1 MYIDETL
8 INRPVTMEDV
18 ESITSLINV
27 AEQSLNGCIL
37 VESADEMRSEWEM
50 PGWDNRLNTMAWFNG
65 QEPIAYAEFYDL
77 IKPTIRMNGWFR
89 IHPDYENDND
99 LYENMLDW
107 FEKRARQNLPT
118 VPEGVRVVLHQGVYS
133 THTTA
138 ITQLEKAGYQHVR
151 SYYKMI
157 IDLTDDIPEPVWPE
171 GITIRALTEGDVET
185 LYKLIQVQQEAFK
198 DHWGFVPDKI
208 EAAVARW
215 KHWLANDPLTD
226 ITCLYM
232 VEEGTQPVASLFN
245 WPRTSDD
252 PRKGWIGSL
261 GVLRPWR
268 KHGLGRAL
276 LLHSFQEFKKRGL
289 LRAGLGVDASNL
301 TGALRLYEK
310 AGMHV
315 EQTTFTFEVELQ
327 PGKNLMTQT
336 LES

>member
-1 MYIDETL
+1 MHIPLWIRDFYIIFLELLKD
-8 INRPVTMEDV
+8 
-18 ESITSLINV
+18 
-27 AEQSLNGCIL
+27 L
-37 VESADEMRSEWEM
+37 V
-50 PGWDNRLNTMAWFNG
+50 
-65 QEPIAYAEFYDL
+65 I
-77 IKPTIRMNGWFR
+77 
-89 IHPDYENDND
+89 
-99 LYENMLDW
+99 
-107 FEKRARQNLPT
+107 
-118 VPEGVRVVLHQGVYS
+118 
-133 THTTA
+133 
-138 ITQLEKAGYQHVR
+138 QL
-151 SYYKMI
+151 
-157 IDLTDDIPEPVWPE
+157 
-171 GITIRALTEGDVET
+171 
-185 LYKLIQVQQEAFK
+185 AFQYP
-198 DHWGFVPDKI
+198 GFVAVFSRPDPKDKI

-315 EQTTFTFEVELQ
+315 EQTTLTYEVELQ